1 MSQNAPTPPSG
12 PGPAPALADVPFRS
26 REKLRYC
33 DTDRQGHVNNA
44 VFATFLETGRVEM
57 LINGGVDLMGPDGAF
72 VLARLL
78 LDYRREVNWP
88 GEVEI
93 GTRVASFGRSSLR
106 LEQAVFQNGEC
117 VASGESTVVLTDVTT
132 RRSKPFSDEARA
144 FLAKAPGG
152 TVTR

>member
-1 MSQNAPTPPSG
+1 MTQSAYSAA
-12 PGPAPALADVPFRS
+12 PGPAPALSDFPFRS
-26 REKLRYC
+26 REKLRYR

-57 LINGGVDLMGPDGAF
+57 LINGGADLMGPNGAF

-88 GEVEI
+88 GEVEV
-93 GTRVASFGRSSLR
+93 GTRVASVGRSSLR

-117 VASGESTVVLTDVTT
+117 VASGESIVVLTDVTT

-144 FLAKAPGG
+144 FLERQSKPVEEG
-152 TVTR
+152 R